1 MYKHTVWMKKNYSRV
16 PKIAQLKENSHIA
29 ELLQM
34 IDSYVKDSR
43 TFMSK
48 LQTLFDALFQ
58 NSINVCNMY
67 AN

>member
-1 MYKHTVWMKKNYSRV
+1 MGEEKYHSRV

-48 LQTLFDALFQ
+48 LQTLLFSKIQ
-58 NSINVCNMY
+58 LMYVCNMY